1 MPPRCEVCTELLNKS
16 DHKQVNC
23 PYCPYVACT
32 GCHERYLLDT
42 TQDAHCMACHKGW
55 SRDVLMLN
63 FTSKFV
69 AQTYKQRRE
78 GLLFERERSLMPA
91 TQYYVEL
98 EKKLRDQVK
107 KQAEI
112 QFHIEK
118 EQNTLRK
125 IITTPLSVFMVDLG
139 TQDEF
144 EAQALRRAREAV
156 QLKVIAPMN
165 VDMATSLW
173 HQHQLQARIDGRG
186 GGDVS
191 AERRAFVRACPHADC
206 KGFLSTA
213 WKCGL
218 CENWA
223 CPTCHEVKG
232 LDKDAEHTCD
242 PNNVATAELMARD
255 TRNCPNCAAGIFK
268 INGCDQ
274 MWCTQCHTAFSWRTG
289 RIETHMVH
297 NPHYYEYQRTH
308 GTLPRQPGDVP
319 CGGFPDWHHISRL
332 IGGGANLYATRLEPG
347 ASSVNVVKAS
357 IISAYR
363 SHPHAIY
370 TLVPRYTVEDRR
382 TENRDLRVKFM
393 IGDLSEEEFKKKIQ
407 QREKA
412 NQRKTAIRQV
422 LEMYTTI
429 ITDLFQSFQQ
439 EKDMTVLYESLCGL
453 RDHYNTTLGRVQ
465 FTYKCAVPNLLN
477 DFNFRV

>member
-1 MPPRCEVCTELLNKS
+1 
-16 DHKQVNC
+16 
-23 PYCPYVACT
+23 
-32 GCHERYLLDT
+32 
-42 TQDAHCMACHKGW
+42 
-55 SRDVLMLN
+55 MLN

-69 AQTYKQRRE
+69 TTTYKQRRE
-78 GLLFERERSLMPA
+78 DLLFERERSLMPA
-91 TQYYVEL
+91 TQPYVEL

-107 KQAEI
+107 KQNEI
-112 QFHIEK
+112 QAQLEN
-118 EQNTLRK
+118 EQAVLRK
-125 IITTPLSVFMVDLG
+125 ISTTPLSVLMVDLG

-144 EAQALRRAREAV
+144 EALVLRRSREAV
-156 QLKVIAPMN
+156 QLKVIAPLN
-165 VDMATSLW
+165 VDLATSLL
-173 HQHQLQARIDGRG
+173 HQHQLQGYIDGRG
-186 GGDVS
+186 SAIS

-218 CENWA
+218 CDNWS

-232 LDKDAEHTCD
+232 LDKDVEHTCD
-242 PNNVATAELMARD
+242 PNNVATAELLARD
-255 TRNCPNCAAGIFK
+255 SRNCPNCAAMIFK

-308 GTLPRQPGDVP
+308 GILPRQRGDVP
-319 CGGFPDWHHISRL
+319 CGGFPDWHIISRL
-332 IGGGANLYATRLEPG
+332 IGGGVNLYSTRNDPG
-347 ASSVNVVKAS
+347 ASGIDVLRAS

-370 TLVPRYTVEDRR
+370 TLIPRYTVEDRR

-393 IGDLSEEEFKKKIQ
+393 IGDLTDDEFKKKIQ

-412 NQRKTAIRQV
+412 NQRKRAILQV

-429 ITDLFQSFQQ
+429 ITDLFQAFQQ
-439 EKDMTVLYESLCGL
+439 NKDVTVLYESLCGL

-465 FTYKCAVPNLLN
+465 FTYKCAVPNLLD